1 VPVGVELCAG
11 IGGAVGIKGDGPND
25 EATLTVEKVGT
36 TAGADGRPGIVGRV
50 IPFIAMNTSGSIGVD
65 FLAGVTGFKLN
76 LDPTIELQFPIEPS
90 LHWSLRWLA
99 DVSRLAWELVPGT
112 RIGFDVVGFGGNL
125 VFQVKFRWG
134 DEYGWTIV
142 EWDPL
147 DLASETLLER
157 FHVFSGETS
166 L

>member
-1 VPVGVELCAG
+1 MG
-11 IGGAVGIKGDGPND
+11 
-25 EATLTVEKVGT
+25 
-36 TAGADGRPGIVGRV
+36 
-50 IPFIAMNTSGSIGVD
+50 
-65 FLAGVTGFKLN
+65 
-76 LDPTIELQFPIEPS
+76 
-90 LHWSLRWLA
+90 
-99 DVSRLAWELVPGT
+99 RLAWELVPGI
-112 RIGFDVVGFGGNL
+112 RIGFDIVGFGGNL

-157 FHVFSGETS
+157 FHTFSGETS

>member
-1 VPVGVELCAG
+1 M
-11 IGGAVGIKGDGPND
+11 GIKGDGPND
-25 EATLTVEKVGT
+25 EATHHRGEGRHHRRR
-36 TAGADGRPGIVGRV
+36 GRPPGPGGPGGPLHRAEDERQHRRGLPGRR
-50 IPFIAMNTSGSIGVD
+50 A
-65 FLAGVTGFKLN
+65 GFKLN

-99 DVSRLAWELVPGT
+99 DAGRLAWELVPGI

-125 VFQVKFRWG
+125 VFQLKMRFG
-134 DEYGWTIV
+134 SDSGWTIV

-157 FHVFSGETS
+157 FHVFSGETA